1 MSVGS
6 EETSRRRVEKMEKVR
21 RALRRIRQS
30 RGRREPVAQRRS
42 FFARLKARLGLGGD
56 ERE

>member
-1 MSVGS
+1 MEVKTEGDPQQ
-6 EETSRRRVEKMEKVR
+6 RAEKMKKVR
-21 RALRRIRQS
+21 HALRRIRQS
-30 RGRREPVAQRRS
+30 RGRREPVVQRRS